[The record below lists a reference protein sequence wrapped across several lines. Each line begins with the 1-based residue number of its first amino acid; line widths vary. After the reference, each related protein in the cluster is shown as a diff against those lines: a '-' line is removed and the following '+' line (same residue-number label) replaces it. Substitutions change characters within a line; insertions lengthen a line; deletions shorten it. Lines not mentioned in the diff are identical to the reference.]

1 MESSGRV
8 SRNLGLLLAA
18 CALILIPGGFGA
30 GLGSAE
36 ARKSI
41 VVELSDAPPVVV
53 AAEQARK
60 AGKSFDRAAQERA
73 VNGSQHAFLVR
84 LRREG
89 IDYRVTE
96 HQLMVAG
103 ALRVKQNRFSH
114 LINAIGLDV
123 PAGAVEKIKA
133 LPGVRHVSPDE
144 PMKPHLAESVP
155 YLRASNGPGN
165 KTIFT
170 QGGGPLTRFD
180 GSGQVIAIFDSGI
193 DSTHPMFD
201 TRYSDA
207 DYLMR
212 TGDLSPVRTP
222 GQPYVEGVHHPKVV
236 YFFPFTATANQD
248 DGGHGTACASH
259 SAGVKVK
266 GPGLDRIPGNA
277 DDVVVEGVA
286 PGALLMNYK
295 VCEGVL
301 TCVGTTLL
309 VDALEDAL
317 SPTDPLGFPKPVA
330 TIINM
335 SFGGSGDPDDASATA
350 ASNAALAGA
359 VIVASAGN
367 SGPGEHT
374 LGSPSAGRRVISVAA
389 SLDPGETTNEVD
401 VLVPS
406 PLRYTMP
413 LLGSTGAQNDTGRPV
428 ATQDRFMKAV
438 IMGGSPQVPY
448 PLGQH
453 YVYGGFA
460 DTPDQI
466 PLEANGR
473 IVLVARGSTVTA
485 ADQGTGLFANKAAEA
500 SAKGAVAVLVFNNV
514 EGELEAAGAYASA
527 IPIFGLSQANGEY
540 LRDALGFASP
550 TFDKDNSATWGV
562 LSNYPVRIDPP
573 DPLTFTPGTTGF
585 SSRGPV
591 ETFRY
596 VKPDVTAPGQ
606 NIYGATVAVGGVRPT
621 DQASMYD
628 PSRFINASGTSFS
641 GPHVTGSA
649 ALTREALLAVRGQ
662 APIAAAALR
671 SGSAA
676 AQQQAQNALVPQSLV
691 RAALTNTATNL
702 RDRDN
707 VTPLPDGDS
716 RNFIHEIGSGLVH
729 VAAAADARVAM
740 GTNDSNGP
748 GGPDD
753 PADPDFLPT
762 HSFGQNL
769 TIGTNV
775 AAQTSAITVTLQN
788 LTGSTAAGTYTL
800 SLLDGGALRGDVT
813 RPISGT
819 GGFGVALTASSVTLG
834 TAAGSRATFDVRVT
848 VDGRPA
854 PLGLAVAGIDAT
866 GHSAT
871 EFLWWVVAH
880 GSNGQTVRMPFFY
893 RASSEVLVTQAAPFQ
908 NAIADDA
915 TPDQVGGV
923 DHDGS
928 FGLSWTFP
936 DPPAE
941 QPCGYQVEEAAAPL
955 TSIFSDDGSEPLL
968 AGANSKWSG
977 DPEWISSLH
986 PDTMSTA
993 YQVLYHENE
1002 NVSLAMAAPLA
1013 LPAGTKAQLVF
1024 DTHQDLEDG
1033 FDFGFVEV
1041 SVDGSAY
1048 LPLARYTGLFTGQ
1061 RILDI
1066 SAFAGK
1072 SIKIRF
1078 RVQSD
1083 LLISFPAYLGWFLD
1097 NIAVQTADW
1106 STIGTTDASTLD
1118 FAVTGR
1124 ASGDYLYRIT
1134 GLFGTNCSS
1143 PGHYSNIR
1151 EIQVERD
1158 GGPTPIEPAASFT
1171 ATPNPAQPG
1180 QTVTFDASGSADQ
1193 DSVGCDPAT
1202 DSRHCIVSYFWSF
1215 GDATTQTTTTPTT
1228 THAYAAAG
1236 SYRVAL
1242 TVTDN
1247 DDQSASAER
1256 IVEVADAPETREL
1269 KATGGGWIAISGE
1282 KGHFGFEAEK
1292 TGTSAPTGHLTYEDK
1307 AGDIKVL
1314 SESISSLAV
1323 NGNRAIFTGTCSV
1336 DKVSGFTFTV
1346 EVVDNGEPGST
1357 DTFRIRLSNGYEKSG
1372 TLGGGNIQ
1380 VHAVA
1385 ITQTQ
1390 REAQARSSGR

>member
-8 SRNLGLLLAA
+8 SRTLGLLLVA
-18 CALILIPGGFGA
+18 CALIVPGGFGA

-41 VVELSDAPPVVV
+41 LVELSGAPPVVV
-53 AAEQARK
+53 AADQARR

-73 VNGSQHAFLVR
+73 VSGSQHAFLAR
-84 LRREG
+84 LRKAG

-96 HQLMVAG
+96 RSLTVAG
-103 ALRVKQNRFSH
+103 VSRVKPNRFAH
-114 LINAIGLDV
+114 LINAVGLDV
-123 PAGAVEKIKA
+123 PAAAVEKIKA
-133 LPGVRHVSPDE
+133 LPGVRYVSPDE
-144 PMKPHLAESVP
+144 PLKPHLAESVP
-155 YLRASNGPGN
+155 YLRASNGPGD
-165 KTIFT
+165 KTVFS

-180 GSGQVIAIFDSGI
+180 GAGQVIAIFDSGI

-201 TRYSDA
+201 VRFSDA

-212 TGDLSPVRTP
+212 TGDPSPVRTP
-222 GQPYVEGVHHPKVV
+222 GQPFTEGVHHPKVI

-295 VCEGVL
+295 VCEGIL
-301 TCVGTTLL
+301 TCVGTSLL

-330 TIINM
+330 TVINM
-335 SFGGSGDPDDASATA
+335 SFGGAGDPDDASATA

-406 PLRYTMP
+406 PLRYTVP
-413 LLGSTGAQNDTGRPV
+413 VLGSTGAQNDTGRPV
-428 ATQDRFMKAV
+428 APQDQFMKAV

-500 SAKGAVAVLVFNNV
+500 AAKGAVAVLVFNNV

-527 IPIFGLSQANGEY
+527 IPIFGMSQANGEY
-540 LRDALGFASP
+540 LRDTLGFASP
-550 TFDKDNSATWGV
+550 AFDKDHPATWGA

-573 DPLTFTPGTTGF
+573 DPLTFEPGTTGF

-591 ETFRY
+591 ETFKF
-596 VKPDVTAPGQ
+596 VKPDLTAPGQ
-606 NIYGATVAVGGVRPT
+606 NIYGATVAAGGVRPT
-621 DQASMYD
+621 DQASMFD

-641 GPHVTGSA
+641 GPHVAGSA
-649 ALTREALLAVRGQ
+649 ALTREAMLAVRGQ
-662 APIAAAALR
+662 APIADAALR
-671 SGSAA
+671 SGSATA
-676 AQQQAQNALVPQSLV
+676 VQQAQNALVTPSLV

-707 VTPLPDGDS
+707 LTPLPDGDS
-716 RNFIHEIGSGLVH
+716 RNHIHEIGSGLVH
-729 VAAAADARVAM
+729 VAAAADARVAL
-740 GTNDSNGP
+740 GTNDANGP

-762 HSFGQNL
+762 HSFGQTL

-775 AAQTSAITVTLQN
+775 AAQTSSITVTLQN
-788 LTGSTAAGTYTL
+788 LTGSGAAGTYTL

-813 RPISGT
+813 RPIAGT
-819 GGFGVALTASSVTLG
+819 PGFTLALSAPSVTLP
-834 TAAGSRATFDVRVT
+834 TAAGSQATFDVRVT

-854 PLGLAVAGIDAT
+854 PLGLAVAGIDVT
-866 GHSAT
+866 GHAAT

-893 RASSEVLVTQAAPFQ
+893 RASSEALVTQAAPFQ
-908 NAIADDA
+908 NAIQDDA
-915 TPDQVGGV
+915 TPDQIGGV
-923 DHDGS
+923 DQDGNY
-928 FGLSWTFP
+928 GLSWTFP
-936 DPPAE
+936 APPAE
-941 QPCGYQVEEAAAPL
+941 QPCGYQIEEAAAPL
-955 TSIFSDDGSEPLL
+955 TSIFADDGTEPLL

-977 DPEWISSLH
+977 DPEWISSIH
-986 PDTMSTA
+986 PDTLSA
-993 YQVLYHENE
+993 GYQVIYHDTQ
-1002 NVSLAMAAPLA
+1002 NVSLSMLAGVA
-1013 LPAGTKAQLVF
+1013 LPADTKAQLVF

-1033 FDFGFVEV
+1033 FDYGFVEV

-1048 LPLARYTGLFTGQ
+1048 LPLARYTGLFSGQ
-1061 RILDI
+1061 RILDL

-1072 SIKIRF
+1072 SIQIRF

-1097 NIAVQTADW
+1097 NIAIQTADW
-1106 STIGTTDASTLD
+1106 TVIGTTDASTLEL
-1118 FAVTGR
+1118 AVTGR

-1134 GLFGTNCSS
+1134 GLFGPNCSS

-1151 EIQVERD
+1151 EIQVQRD
-1158 GGPTPIEPAASFT
+1158 GEPTLVEPTASFT
-1171 ATPNPAQPG
+1171 ASPNPAQPG
-1180 QTVTFDASGSADQ
+1180 QTVTFDASASADQ
-1193 DSVGCDPAT
+1193 DTAGCDPST
-1202 DSRHCIVSYFWSF
+1202 DSQHCIVSYFWSF
-1215 GDATTQTTTTPTT
+1215 GDSTTQTTTTPTT
-1228 THAYAAAG
+1228 THAYAVAG
-1236 SYRVAL
+1236 TYRVAL

-1247 DDQSASAER
+1247 DDQTASTER
-1256 IVEVADAPETREL
+1256 IVEVADAPETLEL
-1269 KATGGGWIAISGE
+1269 KATGGGWIAASG
-1282 KGHFGFEAEK
+1282 KKAHFGFEAER
-1292 TGTSAPTGHLTYEDK
+1292 TGSSAATGHLTYEDK
-1307 AGDIKVL
+1307 AASLKVL
-1314 SESISSLAV
+1314 SESITSLTV
-1323 NGNRAIFTGTCSV
+1323 SGNRATFTGTCSV
-1336 DKVSGFTFTV
+1336 DKVPGFTFTV
-1346 EVVDNGEPGST
+1346 EVVDNGESGSS
-1357 DTFRIRLSNGYEKSG
+1357 DTFRIRLSNGYERSG

-1380 VHAVA
+1380 VHAVT
-1385 ITQTQ
+1385 IVQTQ
-1390 REAQARSSGR
+1390 RDTQPRSSGR